1 MNWDMLVVDRD
12 RDMVDRRCMVVN
24 RYMVGVVVVDR
35 NMVGSM
41 VGVVVVGGGVGGHI
55 VVRLQ
60 GGQLMH
66 LKCGECKERLLFI
79 VFLCDLLHK
88 CLESGCLGIYI
99 PSNLKISLG
108 QDFCT
113 PAPSWNLW
121 AWGAKPP
128 LWEIFAIGNE
138 NTNTSLLSAIYR
150 YNI

>member
-1 MNWDMLVVDRD
+1 MNWDRLVVDRD
-12 RDMVDRRCMVVN
+12 RDMVDRRCMVVD
-24 RYMVGVVVVDR
+24 RKVVGSMMRGVVVVDR

-88 CLESGCLGIYI
+88 CLQSGCPGIYI
-99 PSNLKISLG
+99 PFRP
-108 QDFCT
+108 QDFPWT
-113 PAPSWNLW
+113 
-121 AWGAKPP
+121 G
-128 LWEIFAIGNE
+128 
-138 NTNTSLLSAIYR
+138 LLYP
-150 YNI
+150 